1 MYRRMLKRIGLCLV
15 ILLVLSAVVGRVTI
29 AASNNGQTAANFLAI
44 GMGAGASAMGD
55 ANTAAAR
62 GSVAAY
68 WNPAGLAGLE
78 KTEVMLSH
86 FSWLQDTKLE
96 HGVVAFPLGEKVTL
110 ATSIT
115 YLGYGQIR
123 GYDRTGEYT
132 SDLNSYDLAG
142 GVSLG
147 FQASGNLSI
156 GLTAKYVSQKMAD
169 VSGSTFAGDLGVKY
183 SIGWITLGGV
193 IANVGPELQFQK
205 TKEKLPTSARVG
217 LALSP
222 FGSQFVAT
230 FELDKRRYGRLALH
244 QGAEY
249 SFNDLYFLRAGYTYL
264 SDQEIRSFGSGVSLG
279 GGVRL
284 GSVTLDYAFT
294 PKDNYTSD
302 NLHRFSVS
310 YVIGR

>member
-1 MYRRMLKRIGLCLV
+1 MYRRTLKRIGLGLV
-15 ILLVLSAVVGRVTI
+15 ILIVLTAFVGRITI
-29 AASNNGQTAANFLAI
+29 AASNNGLTAANFLAI

-55 ANTAAAR
+55 ANTASSH
-62 GSVAAY
+62 GSSAAY

-78 KTEVMLSH
+78 KAEIMLSH
-86 FSWLQDTKLE
+86 FSWFQDTKLE
-96 HGVVAFPLGEKVTL
+96 HGVIAFPLGEKVTL

-123 GYDRTGEYT
+123 GYDLSGEYT
-132 SDLNSYDLAG
+132 GELSSYDLAG

-147 FQASGNLSI
+147 FRATGNLSV
-156 GLTAKYVSQKMAD
+156 GVTVKYVSQRMAD
-169 VSGSTFAGDLGVKY
+169 VNGSTFAGDFGVKY
-183 SIGWITLGGV
+183 RFRWITVAGV
-193 IANVGPELQFQK
+193 ISNVGPEVQFQK
-205 TKEKLPTSARVG
+205 SREKLPTSSRIG
-217 LALSP
+217 FALSP
-222 FGSQFVAT
+222 FGSQFVTT

-249 SFNDLYFLRAGYTYL
+249 VISDQYFVRAGYTY
-264 SDQEIRSFGSGVSLG
+264 STDQEIRSFGSGVSLG
-279 GGVRL
+279 GGVRM

-310 YVIGR
+310 YIIGR